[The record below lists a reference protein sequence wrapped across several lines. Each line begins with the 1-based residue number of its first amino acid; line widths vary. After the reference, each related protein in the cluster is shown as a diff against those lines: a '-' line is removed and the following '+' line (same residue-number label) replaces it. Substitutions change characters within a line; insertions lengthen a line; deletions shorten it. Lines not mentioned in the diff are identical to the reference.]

1 MPSVEDNLDYE
12 EIRRQLIASRE
23 DLQRRLD
30 GVKRDLGQLL
40 DRDSSEQ
47 AVELENRGVLEA
59 LKTEAV
65 VEIAAVENALR
76 RLDDNTYGIC
86 TGCGSEIP
94 LGRLKARPHARL
106 CVQCKERREL

>member
-1 MPSVEDNLDYE
+1 MPSAEENLDYE
-12 EIRRQLIASRE
+12 EIRSLLVANRE
-23 DLQRRLD
+23 DLQRRLS

-65 VEIAAVENALR
+65 VEIAAIENALR
-76 RLDDNTYGIC
+76 RLEDNTYGIC
-86 TGCGSEIP
+86 TSCGNEIP
-94 LGRLKARPHARL
+94 VGRLKARPHARL
-106 CVQCKERREL
+106 CVQCKERRE